1 MYTYKLYYRVIDF
14 HDKITVRDV
23 HSIIFVLVSNVLLTV
38 WKNFW
43 ILPYFAK
50 MLTKAHILQNFG
62 TLYETM
68 YFMEKG
74 VNRKMIKILFIG
86 HGNI

>member
-38 WKNFW
+38 WKNF
-43 ILPYFAK
+43 
-50 MLTKAHILQNFG
+50 
-62 TLYETM
+62 
-68 YFMEKG
+68 
-74 VNRKMIKILFIG
+74 
-86 HGNI
+86 